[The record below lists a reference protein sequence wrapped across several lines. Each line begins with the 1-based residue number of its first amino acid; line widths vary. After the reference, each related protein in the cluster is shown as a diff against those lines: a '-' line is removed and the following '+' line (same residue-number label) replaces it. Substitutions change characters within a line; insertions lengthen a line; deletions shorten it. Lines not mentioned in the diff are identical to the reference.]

1 MAPKSHPSRYYCFS
15 NMKLRVY
22 ENFSNL
28 LDCQLSTACQIS
40 SFKCSWDKTTWIFS
54 IHVCSQNYHNA
65 NKALS
70 NIWISRQNI
79 KPLSSLGTNQVR
91 QSQRIMQNCKGG
103 AKKEEYSLFFFFLL
117 SYYCVFAT
125 HLSSKTNRTARSTL
139 KEKALLNARLVLP
152 PCKFHKWRG
161 QTDQ

>member
-1 MAPKSHPSRYYCFS
+1 M
-15 NMKLRVY
+15 RV
-22 ENFSNL
+22 NPTN
-28 LDCQLSTACQIS
+28 
-40 SFKCSWDKTTWIFS
+40 K
-54 IHVCSQNYHNA
+54 

-70 NIWISRQNI
+70 NSWISRQNI

-91 QSQRIMQNCKGG
+91 QSQRIMQNCKGVQR
-103 AKKEEYSLFFFFLL
+103 KRRIFSFFFLL
-117 SYYCVFAT
+117 SQYCVFAT
-125 HLSSKTNRTARSTL
+125 HLSSKTNTTARSTL